1 MMKQSKDE
9 TEAEELE
16 RLQREKEARRQM
28 LMTNLDN
35 AARIAGEETKLGK
48 ALLVAKQ
55 LLMAKELFNEAKNAI
70 LKAKIKAAES
80 TGEVTKGFAK
90 ANATLNPVVIAGY
103 AISAAGIISSIASAF
118 KASKEAASAA
128 GVSGGGLSNVQSNA
142 PTFNVVGQQ
151 SAGEQAIGS
160 RLEALADNP
169 IKAYVVES
177 EVTNA
182 QQMSSQVESNAS
194 IG

>member
-1 MMKQSKDE
+1 MIGPLKKYRNVE
-9 TEAEELE
+9 
-16 RLQREKEARRQM
+16 
-28 LMTNLDN
+28 
-35 AARIAGEETKLGK
+35 
-48 ALLVAKQ
+48 AKQ
-55 LLMAKELFNEAKNAI
+55 VAKELFNEAKNAI

-128 GVSGGGLSNVQSNA
+128 GVSGGGSMTAQTQA
-142 PTFNVVGQQ
+142 PSFNVVGQQ

-160 RLEALADNP
+160 RLDALAGGAL
-169 IKAYVVES
+169 KAYVVES

-182 QQMSSQVESNAS
+182 QQLNNQVENTAS
-194 IG
+194 LG

>member
-1 MMKQSKDE
+1 M
-9 TEAEELE
+9 
-16 RLQREKEARRQM
+16 
-28 LMTNLDN
+28 
-35 AARIAGEETKLGK
+35 
-48 ALLVAKQ
+48 KQ
-55 LLMAKELFNEAKNAI
+55 LLLAKELVMNAKNTI
-70 LKAKIKAAES
+70 MKAKMAAAES
-80 TGEVTKGFAK
+80 GQQVTLGFSK
-90 ANATLNPVVIAGY
+90 AAATLNPTVIAGY
-103 AISAAGIISSIASAF
+103 AVTAAGIISSIANAF